1 MKIKFNNDR
10 EYEVLSVYY
19 HTDEKGI
26 PVDIVITG
34 EDEEVL
40 YNIADEQGLLGFN
53 IQQLKLDIDTF
64 VYEALYGRLNEF
76 TCTEY
81 ETATFGLNIIDY
93 CKDKNKTNENN
104 C

>member
-1 MKIKFNNDR
+1 MKIKFNNGR
-10 EYEVLSVYY
+10 EYEVLSVYH

-34 EDEEVL
+34 EEEEVL
-40 YNIADEQGLLGFN
+40 YKIANEQCLLGFN
-53 IQQLKLDIDTF
+53 IQQLQLGIDTF
-64 VYEALYGRLNEF
+64 VYEALYGRLNKF

-81 ETATFGLNIIDY
+81 ETATFGCSIIDY
-93 CKDKNKTNENN
+93 RKNKNKTNENN

>member
-40 YNIADEQGLLGFN
+40 YKIADEQCLLGFN
-53 IQQLKLDIDTF
+53 IQQLKLGIDTF
-64 VYEALYGRLNEF
+64 LYEALYGRLNEF

-81 ETATFGLNIIDY
+81 ETATFGLDIIDY
-93 CKDKNKTNENN
+93 RKNKNKTNENN